1 MTNREQLAEAKL
13 LEEDVQLSPEQEK
26 AIEELTAEEIATL
39 ISVKNKTADRFP
51 PESLISP
58 IAHHH

>member
-1 MTNREQLAEAKL
+1 MTNREQLADAKL
-13 LEEDVQLSPEQEK
+13 LKKDIQLSPEQEK
-26 AIEELTAEEIATL
+26 AIEALTAEEIAVL
-39 ISVKNKTADRFP
+39 MSIKSKAAEKLP